1 MVLPSCEEVAATRWT
16 EVEELDV
23 ETGSWYEELIEGVLW
38 RPPRDG
44 LTERRSDQR
53 TIGRVVPRRPHLART
68 ARSSITDRAAGV
80 CTAALFTNAP

>member
-1 MVLPSCEEVAATRWT
+1 MVLPSCEEVAATRWA

-44 LTERRSDQR
+44 LTDEEATKERSDGWCR
-53 TIGRVVPRRPHLART
+53 GART
-68 ARSSITDRAAGV
+68 
-80 CTAALFTNAP
+80 